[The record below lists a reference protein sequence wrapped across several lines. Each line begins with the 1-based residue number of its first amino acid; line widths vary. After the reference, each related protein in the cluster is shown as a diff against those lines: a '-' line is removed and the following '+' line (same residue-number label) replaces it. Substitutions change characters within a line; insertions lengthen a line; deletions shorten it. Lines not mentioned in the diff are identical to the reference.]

1 MHSRLSAGQTGRRA
15 EAPVS
20 PDRGFSAPTR
30 EQQETSFS
38 GANHSAISTMAGDI
52 LSDKES
58 AMTLDPDAER
68 VLEMVRQSGRPSYDQ
83 VTPAEARALFRA
95 ARDVLCPTPGP
106 VAEIRD
112 LAASG
117 PDGNTVPLRLY
128 RSAGTAAEEILPA
141 LIYFHGGGWVV
152 GDLDCYDSLCRHLA
166 NAARCAVVSVDYRL
180 APEHKFPA
188 AVDDCLAATRWV
200 AETGVAI
207 GVDSNRLGV
216 GGDSAGGNLAAVVSL
231 LARDCGIPTLCA
243 QLLLYPAVDFA
254 MNRASIA
261 QFAEGHLLTLA
272 TMRWFAGHY
281 LRGTEDIADWR
292 ASPLRAPD
300 LSRVA
305 PAFVL
310 TAGHDPLCDEG
321 QAYAQRL
328 QDDGV
333 AVRQLHIPDQI
344 HGFLTMGRIVRASE
358 PALDAIGASLKASF
372 DKS

>member
-1 MHSRLSAGQTGRRA
+1 
-15 EAPVS
+15 
-20 PDRGFSAPTR
+20 
-30 EQQETSFS
+30 
-38 GANHSAISTMAGDI
+38 MAADTQ
-52 LSDKES
+52 SDKEA
-58 AMTLDPDAER
+58 AMALDPDAER
-68 VLEMVRQSGRPSYDQ
+68 VLEMVRQSGRPPYETL
-83 VTPAEARALFRA
+83 TPAEARTVFRA
-95 ARDVLCPTPGP
+95 AREVLCPEPAP

-112 LAASG
+112 LAAPG
-117 PDGNTVPLRLY
+117 PDGGKVPLRLY
-128 RSAGTAAEEILPA
+128 RGAGAATEEILPA

-166 NAARCAVVSVDYRL
+166 NAARCAVVAVDYRL

-188 AVDDCLAATRWV
+188 AIDDCFAATRWV
-200 AETGVAI
+200 AETAATI
-207 GVDSNRLGV
+207 GIDSNRLAV

-231 LARDCGIPTLCA
+231 SARDCCMPPLRA

-254 MNRASIA
+254 MNRASVER
-261 QFAEGHLLTLA
+261 FAEGHLLTLA

-300 LSRVA
+300 LSRLA

-328 QDDGV
+328 QDNGV
-333 AVRQLHIPDQI
+333 AVQQRHIPDQI
-344 HGFLTMGRIVRASE
+344 HGFLTMGRIIRAAE
-358 PALDAIGASLKASF
+358 PALDAIAAALIASF
-372 DKS
+372 DES